1 MMIEDFKKGKNNT
14 QKCRRTQVNGYKPLK
29 RKYIRNTGK
38 HKQTGEGIKQSHPG
52 SKNVNRNNKKNHK
65 GKQHWRKKIRSHRCK
80 HHKQGT
86 RDRGEILRHG
96 RFHKRH

>member
-38 HKQTGEGIKQSHPG
+38 HKQTGEGIEQSHPG
-52 SKNVNRNNKKNHK
+52 SKNGNRNNEELTKGDNPGDRKPKK
-65 GKQHWRKKIRSHRCK
+65 GIRSQRC
-80 HHKQGT
+80 
-86 RDRGEILRHG
+86 
-96 RFHKRH
+96 